1 MLEVD
6 KLLNVSL
13 SVFRDLR
20 NNSLDIKSFPVDI
33 FTGLKNLREMWVLL
47 TTRVSFAWKLGV
59 ALYYLVPRFPTA
71 SFDLDSRLG
80 ATISECV
87 VPENI
92 YSSPSPSHGWKQ
104 RKFREEGGG
113 GSKMRQLPRGWGGF
127 PGAPSKIDELFK
139 TNSCPVEEAISHFPV
154 NSLLKQ

>member
-6 KLLNVSL
+6 KLLIVSL

-113 GSKMRQLPRGWGGF
+113 LKMRQFPRGGVASRGLQVRSMSYLKLT
-127 PGAPSKIDELFK
+127 A
-139 TNSCPVEEAISHFPV
+139 A
-154 NSLLKQ
+154 LLRKLSVIFLLTVF

>member
-20 NNSLDIKSFPVDI
+20 NNSLDIKTFPVDI
-33 FTGLKNLREMWVLL
+33 FTGLKNLKEMWVSP
-47 TTRVSFAWKLGV
+47 TTRVSFTWKLGV

-71 SFDLDSRLG
+71 TFDLNSRLG

-104 RKFREEGGG
+104 RKFREVGRVQ
-113 GSKMRQLPRGWGGF
+113 K
-127 PGAPSKIDELFK
+127 
-139 TNSCPVEEAISHFPV
+139 EAIFEGV
-154 NSLLKQ
+154 GVAFRGL

>member
-1 MLEVD
+1 M
-6 KLLNVSL
+6 
-13 SVFRDLR
+13 
-20 NNSLDIKSFPVDI
+20 
-33 FTGLKNLREMWVLL
+33 
-47 TTRVSFAWKLGV
+47 

-113 GSKMRQLPRGWGGF
+113 GVVQ
-127 PGAPSKIDELFK
+127 
-139 TNSCPVEEAISHFPV
+139 NEAISEGVGWFPGG
-154 NSLLKQ
+154 SK

>member
-1 MLEVD
+1 M
-6 KLLNVSL
+6 
-13 SVFRDLR
+13 
-20 NNSLDIKSFPVDI
+20 
-33 FTGLKNLREMWVLL
+33 
-47 TTRVSFAWKLGV
+47 

-113 GSKMRQLPRGWGGF
+113 GPKGGNFRGGGGGF

-139 TNSCPVEEAISHFPV
+139 TNSCPVEEAISDFPV

>member
-113 GSKMRQLPRGWGGF
+113 GSKMRQFPRGWGGF
-127 PGAPSKIDELFK
+127 PGAPSKIDESFK

>member
-92 YSSPSPSHGWKQ
+92 YSSPPPSYGWKQ

-113 GSKMRQLPRGWGGF
+113 GVPKWGNFRGGGVASR
-127 PGAPSKIDELFK
+127 GLQVRSMSYLKLTA
-139 TNSCPVEEAISHFPV
+139 A
-154 NSLLKQ
+154 LLRKLSVIFLLTVF

>member
-113 GSKMRQLPRGWGGF
+113 GGPKWGNFRGGGVASR
-127 PGAPSKIDELFK
+127 GLQVRSMSYLKLTA
-139 TNSCPVEEAISHFPV
+139 A
-154 NSLLKQ
+154 LLRKLSVIFLLTVF

>member
-113 GSKMRQLPRGWGGF
+113 VQK
-127 PGAPSKIDELFK
+127 
-139 TNSCPVEEAISHFPV
+139 EAISEGV
-154 NSLLKQ
+154 GVASRGLQVRSMSYLKLTAALLRKLSVIFLLTVF

>member
-1 MLEVD
+1 M
-6 KLLNVSL
+6 
-13 SVFRDLR
+13 
-20 NNSLDIKSFPVDI
+20 
-33 FTGLKNLREMWVLL
+33 
-47 TTRVSFAWKLGV
+47 
-59 ALYYLVPRFPTA
+59 ALYYLVPRFPMA

-87 VPENI
+87 VPNFF
-92 YSSPSPSHGWKQ
+92 SPPPPPPRG
-104 RKFREEGGG
+104 ETTEIPGGGGGGG
-113 GSKMRQLPRGWGGF
+113 GSKMRQFPRGWGGF

>member
-113 GSKMRQLPRGWGGF
+113 VQK
-127 PGAPSKIDELFK
+127 
-139 TNSCPVEEAISHFPV
+139 EAISEGV
-154 NSLLKQ
+154 GVASRGLQVRSMSYLKLIAALLRKLSVIFLLTVF

>member
-1 MLEVD
+1 M
-6 KLLNVSL
+6 
-13 SVFRDLR
+13 
-20 NNSLDIKSFPVDI
+20 
-33 FTGLKNLREMWVLL
+33 
-47 TTRVSFAWKLGV
+47 

-113 GSKMRQLPRGWGGF
+113 GVQ
-127 PGAPSKIDELFK
+127 
-139 TNSCPVEEAISHFPV
+139 NEAISEGV
-154 NSLLKQ
+154 GVASRGLQVRSMSYLKVTAALLRKLSVIFLLTVF

>member
-1 MLEVD
+1 ML
-6 KLLNVSL
+6 
-13 SVFRDLR
+13 FR
-20 NNSLDIKSFPVDI
+20 S
-33 FTGLKNLREMWVLL
+33 
-47 TTRVSFAWKLGV
+47 GV

-87 VPENI
+87 VPENS

-113 GSKMRQLPRGWGGF
+113 VQ
-127 PGAPSKIDELFK
+127 
-139 TNSCPVEEAISHFPV
+139 NEAISEGV
-154 NSLLKQ
+154 GVASRGLQVRSMSYLKLTAALLRKLSVIFLLTVF